1 MANDGKEANG
11 KSAEQTKQDAEPVHV
26 QAVGQYIKDLS
37 FENPKIAKLLSEPG
51 DNPNIKITVNVRSN
65 SAGTDLFESS
75 IDFNAQA
82 SNKHGVIYEL
92 ELVYAGLFRLTN
104 VPEQSLQPFLLIN
117 CPSILFP
124 FLRRIVADITREGGF
139 PPLLLDPIDFA
150 ALFMRKQQ
158 ELAAQES
165 TSASKN

>member
-1 MANDGKEANG
+1 MATDGKETNG
-11 KSAEQTKQDAEPVHV
+11 KSAEKAQQDAQPFQV
-26 QAVGQYIKDLS
+26 QVVGQYVKDLS
-37 FENPKIAKLLSEPG
+37 FENPNIAKLLKEPG
-51 DNPNIKITVNVRSN
+51 DNPNIKITVNVSSN
-65 SAGTDLFESS
+65 KAGNDLFESS

-92 ELVYAGLFRLTN
+92 ELIYAGLFALKN
-104 VPEQSLQPFLLIN
+104 VPEQTLQPFLLIN

-150 ALFMRKQQ
+150 ALFMRRQK
-158 ELAAQES
+158 ELAEQQGRDAP
-165 TSASKN
+165 KN